1 MASDKA
7 LYDLCDRSSAIAL
20 MRALVMTSVVLRR
33 IRNRLRIIIIIIINE
48 SACVNANV
56 EVLGSVGLVD

>member
-1 MASDKA
+1 MFMASDKA

-33 IRNRLRIIIIIIINE
+33 VRNRLRIIIIIIIICQ
-48 SACVNANV
+48 SYYARQSPGP
-56 EVLGSVGLVD
+56 L